1 MITPTKEDLGR
12 LVECRHRLGD
22 EPEEAGVLRWSD
34 AKSAKLEG
42 FTDHQI
48 FTAPEGRRSHGSG
61 VYDRRTDYVEWA
73 SREKP
78 MTKIDDL
85 FADHEKLQELATA

>member
-1 MITPTKEDLGR
+1 MIQPTKKDLGR
-12 LVECRHRLGD
+12 LVECRHRLDD

-34 AKSAKLEG
+34 AKTAIMEG

-48 FTAPEGRRSHGSG
+48 FTADDSKRSHGSG

-73 SREKP
+73 S
-78 MTKIDDL
+78 
-85 FADHEKLQELATA
+85 